1 MEENGELEVGDL
13 ENLTDGNI
21 INPQNDV
28 KKASPEAK
36 KESINQNNKEK
47 KRTFIKEKE
56 KNQL

>member
-1 MEENGELEVGDL
+1 MEENEELEVGDL

-36 KESINQNNKEK
+36 KESIKIIK
-47 KRTFIKEKE
+47 KR
-56 KNQL
+56 KNFY